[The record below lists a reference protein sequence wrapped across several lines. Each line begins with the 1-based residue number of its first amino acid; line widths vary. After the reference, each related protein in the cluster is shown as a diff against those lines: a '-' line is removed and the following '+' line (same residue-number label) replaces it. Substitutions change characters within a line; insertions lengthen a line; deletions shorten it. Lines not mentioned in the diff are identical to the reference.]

1 MAELRVKITLRLDG
15 EVPVGFPLERRFTAN
30 EPQVVDYVCPA
41 SVTNAALNGLAGF
54 GTLLRFDEAA
64 EVRPDPNLATPL
76 NLRADSVVLCTKS
89 ATLVSFTPSTASRVR
104 GVV

>member
-1 MAELRVKITLRLDG
+1 MSRKCDECRAEWLGRVRH
-15 EVPVGFPLERRFTAN
+15 
-30 EPQVVDYVCPA
+30 
-41 SVTNAALNGLAGF
+41 
-54 GTLLRFDEAA
+54 LLRFDEAA

-76 NLRADSVVLCTKS
+76 NLRADSVFLCTKS